1 MDEETKTKII
11 KLRNIVWLED
21 VPHPTVPEYIEHH
34 DSITKILNYI
44 DKKLLGEE

>member
-21 VPHPTVPEYIEHH
+21 VPHPN